1 MSRVDTI
8 LKLTEQIADAER
20 RDPVDEVEVR
30 RLKQLRSDLARAEQA
45 ARGGSGPVTPAMAP
59 PLYPAGLR
67 ARLGEYTAEVVQAWY
82 DLGSWH
88 YLIDVAPVPV
98 VGAHRASLTEA
109 EAKREIAERTGR
121 PVGPAYP
128 AGASFNRRGRGGEIM
143 TVTEAGGTYRYQ
155 VRGATAPMTE
165 AELRDALNAA

>member
-8 LKLTEQIADAER
+8 LKLTGQIADAER

-30 RLKQLRSDLARAEQA
+30 RLKQLRSDLARAEMA
-45 ARGGSGPVTPAMAP
+45 ARGGSGPVTPSVPP

-67 ARLGEYTAEVVQAWY
+67 ARLGDYTAEVIQAWY
-82 DLGSWH
+82 DLGHWN

-98 VGAHRASLTEA
+98 VGTHRASLTEV
-109 EAKREIAERTGR
+109 EAKQEIATRTGQ
-121 PVGPAYP
+121 PAGPAYP
-128 AGASFNRRGRGGEIM
+128 VGASFNRRGRGGEILA
-143 TVTEAGGTYRYQ
+143 VTEVGGTYQYQ